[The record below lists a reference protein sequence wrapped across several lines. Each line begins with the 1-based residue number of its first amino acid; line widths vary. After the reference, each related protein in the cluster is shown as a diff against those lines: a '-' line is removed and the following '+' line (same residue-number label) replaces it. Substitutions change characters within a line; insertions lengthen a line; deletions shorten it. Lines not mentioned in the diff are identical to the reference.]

1 MSTYVISD
9 IHGCYE
15 KYRQMLDKIYFSND
29 DTLFV
34 LGDVVDRGPQPVKVL
49 QDMMCRPNVVP
60 LIGNHELM
68 ALTCLKFL
76 TTEVTE
82 ETVAHLESDTL
93 QILLEWMGEGGQS
106 TIDGF
111 SELSVEERK
120 ELTEYL
126 GEFSLYEEVSVN
138 GREYLLVHAGLGNFS
153 PEKPIEG
160 YTLEEMLFDRPDYS
174 RVYFPDRYLVT
185 GHTPTRNIRNH
196 PNPDSIYRE
205 NNHIAIDC
213 GCVFGGRLGAVC
225 LEDGREFY
233 V

>member
-1 MSTYVISD
+1 MQPFDWLVTFLFSSISTKYFYLKNEGEKYKMSTYVISD

-15 KYRQMLDKIYFSND
+15 KYRQRLDKIHFSND

-93 QILLEWMGEGGQS
+93 QILLE
-106 TIDGF
+106 
-111 SELSVEERK
+111 
-120 ELTEYL
+120 
-126 GEFSLYEEVSVN
+126 
-138 GREYLLVHAGLGNFS
+138 
-153 PEKPIEG
+153 
-160 YTLEEMLFDRPDYS
+160 
-174 RVYFPDRYLVT
+174 
-185 GHTPTRNIRNH
+185 
-196 PNPDSIYRE
+196 
-205 NNHIAIDC
+205 
-213 GCVFGGRLGAVC
+213 
-225 LEDGREFY
+225 
-233 V
+233 